1 MFPGVDEDLK
11 GFLFQGAPQE
21 HCAWVGDIFSLT
33 ENAQELVPVRFGL
46 QDFLVGFTSPQH
58 EAANDPELLLTYLAG
73 YADGFVPDPC
83 SRLVKFARVESDQ
96 TNHYQPDVWK
106 LSVPEQVY
114 PFSQTLGLAVAS
126 HSEGLPEC
134 QQYFFWAASA
144 SLEKLYKRTFR
155 YIDRACLPGEF
166 KPILASTGVLNG
178 YQRT

>member
-1 MFPGVDEDLK
+1 MG
-11 GFLFQGAPQE
+11 
-21 HCAWVGDIFSLT
+21 GDIFSLT
-33 ENAQELVPVRFGL
+33 ENAQESCRY
-46 QDFLVGFTSPQH
+46 DSACKTSCVGFTSQH

-83 SRLVKFARVESDQ
+83 SRLVKFARVESDE
-96 TNHYQPDVWK
+96 TNHDQPDVWK

-114 PFSQTLGLAVAS
+114 QFSQTLGLAVAS

-134 QQYFFWAASA
+134 QQYFSGRRVPPLRSCTSGCFAS
-144 SLEKLYKRTFR
+144 
-155 YIDRACLPGEF
+155 IDHACLPGEF

>member
-1 MFPGVDEDLK
+1 M
-11 GFLFQGAPQE
+11 
-21 HCAWVGDIFSLT
+21 
-33 ENAQELVPVRFGL
+33 
-46 QDFLVGFTSPQH
+46 
-58 EAANDPELLLTYLAG
+58 LTYLAG

-114 PFSQTLGLAVAS
+114 QFSQTLGLAVAS